1 MNIYIRKEKMM
12 RSNRGYIP
20 GAAFTALVAV
30 MAFIIGLV
38 IASNI
43 NILPGDGPTESVAQ
57 ENVQLDKRDI
67 STDMKSPF
75 TSIAKQVMP
84 SVVNISAE
92 RIVKV
97 RTPFFDFPF
106 EEFFGE
112 VPRELKRKAQ
122 SLGSGIIYSEDGYIL
137 TNNHVVAGAD
147 KIIITLQDN
156 TIFQGK
162 EIEVVG
168 TDPRTDVA
176 VLKINAKKK
185 FQVAKFGDSDNLEI
199 GDWAIAFGSP
209 FGFKQTMTVGI
220 ISATGRT
227 HVPLS
232 HGPTYQD
239 FIQTDAAI
247 NSGNSGGPL
256 VNIMGKV
263 IGINTAIASPSGGN
277 VGIGFAIPINLAKS
291 IANQIINEGRIIR
304 GWLGVSIQQL
314 TPEIAKGLN
323 LEVTE
328 GVIIAKVLENSPADD
343 AGLKDGDI
351 IVKFDGEKVSDME
364 KFRFTV
370 AETKPSERIQI
381 TVIRDNVKRNFTVKI
396 GEMPGEDKI
405 AEKGEKE
412 KEWLG
417 LYVDELQSDSGGSG
431 VIVNIVEDG
440 SPADEAGINK
450 GDIIKRIGN
459 IFIHSLSDYN
469 RAKKAYNEYSHIT
482 FQIKKPNGYIVFVAV
497 KP

>member
-1 MNIYIRKEKMM
+1 MM
-12 RSNRGYIP
+12 KSNRGYIP

-43 NILPGDGPTESVAQ
+43 NIFPGDNPAKSIAQ
-57 ENVQLDKRDI
+57 ENTPLEKQDI
-67 STDMKSPF
+67 NNDMQSPF

-97 RTPFFDFPF
+97 RTPLFDFPF
-106 EEFFGE
+106 EDFFGE
-112 VPRELKRKAQ
+112 FPKELERKAK

-137 TNNHVVAGAD
+137 TNNHVVTGAD
-147 KIIITLQDN
+147 KIIVTLQDN
-156 TIFQGK
+156 TTFQGK
-162 EIEVVG
+162 DVEVVG

-176 VLKINAKKK
+176 ILKINAKRK
-185 FQVAKFGDSDNLEI
+185 FHNAKFGDSDNIEI

-209 FGFKQTMTVGI
+209 FGFNQTMTVGI
-220 ISATGRT
+220 ISAKGRT

-256 VNIMGKV
+256 VNINGKV

-291 IANQIINEGRIIR
+291 IANQIINQGRIIR

-314 TPEIAKGLN
+314 TTEIAQGLN
-323 LEVTE
+323 LEVSE
-328 GVIIAKVLENSPADD
+328 GVIIAKVLQNSPADK

-351 IVKFDGEKVSDME
+351 IVKFDGEKVYDME
-364 KFRFTV
+364 KFRFKV
-370 AETKPSERIQI
+370 AETKPGEKVLI
-381 TVIRDNVKRNFTVKI
+381 TVIRDNRKRNFTVKI
-396 GEMPGEDKI
+396 GEMPGEEKI
-405 AEKGEKE
+405 AEREEKSQ
-412 KEWLG
+412 EWLG
-417 LYVDELQSDSGGSG
+417 LYVDELESDSGESG
-431 VIVNIVEDG
+431 VTVNMVADG
-440 SPADEAGINK
+440 SPADEAGIEK

-459 IFIHSLSDYN
+459 IFIHSLSDYY

-482 FQIKKPNGYIVFVAV
+482 FQIKKPNGYIVFVAI
-497 KP
+497 KQ